1 MGIASWALGD
11 DNPFSKYVT
20 DNRQTLQGAFA
31 GFGQGPTFAAGLGNA
46 AAGAQRG
53 TMLDDITRKEREE
66 AAKQEEMRVRYAET
80 LAGWGGE
87 YAELANGVA
96 AGGLDPVQAY
106 MTAWERRYKPQAA
119 AEGFTLGAGQSRYD
133 AAGNLI
139 AQGAPD
145 QPSYPASYQEHLLA
159 QQDPSYA
166 AAQAQSDAPMNS
178 TIQKELFEA
187 EDAVAAGGYVMSA
200 LDSAIN
206 LNKSAADGAWAG
218 QRATLG
224 ANIPDIGIFNG
235 DQTDQSTIQYQNIVN
250 ELALNQLKT
259 IFGAAPTEGERKI
272 LLEIQGSVE
281 QPRAVREQIL
291 QRAKQMAERRI
302 AEAQAKAAGLRS
314 GQYFQPGY
322 SGGQQQTPGGP
333 RTTSTGI
340 SYTVGQ

>member
-1 MGIASWALGD
+1 MGIADQMGWS
-11 DNPFSKYVT
+11 NPFTQFVG
-20 DNRQTLQGAFA
+20 DNRNTLM
-31 GFGQGPTFAAGLGNA
+31 GFGAGL
-46 AAGAQRG
+46 AGGRNFGQ
-53 TMLDDITRKEREE
+53 
-66 AAKQEEMRVRYAET
+66 
-80 LAGWGGE
+80 
-87 YAELANGVA
+87 GVA
-96 AGGLDPVQAY
+96 AGLQGAQQGKMTDTLFAQQAEEKAKEEQQLNQTIEFMRSKGY
-106 MTAWERRYKPQAA
+106 GDLVSMAEAGNMPGAWAEAMQRSAPGYGQTA

-218 QRATLG
+218 QRATIG

-322 SGGQQQTPGGP
+322 GGGQQPATDGWQDMGNGVRIRPL
-333 RTTSTGI
+333 
-340 SYTVGQ
+340 GQ

>member
-11 DNPFSKYVT
+11 DNPFAKYVA
-20 DNRQTLQGAFA
+20 DNKNLVHGAFA
-31 GFGQGPTFAAGLGNA
+31 GLGQGKTFGQGLGSAALYAQQGGLMDDVARKDRNAEAEA
-46 AAGAQRG
+46 AALKEKYASWFTQQGQPQIAQG
-53 TMLDDITRKEREE
+53 IADGIIEP
-66 AAKQEEMRVRYAET
+66 
-80 LAGWGGE
+80 G
-87 YAELANGVA
+87 
-96 AGGLDPVQAY
+96 QAY
-106 MTAWERRYKPQAA
+106 WDFITPKPAGDA
-119 AEGFTLGAGQSRYD
+119 FTLGAGQSRYD

-218 QRATLG
+218 QRATIG

-322 SGGQQQTPGGP
+322 GGGQPPAADGWQDMGNGVRIRPL
-333 RTTSTGI
+333 
-340 SYTVGQ
+340 GQ